1 MMWGKLHKEHS
12 LRGNRQMRIG
22 IIGVGTVG
30 GGVVEII
37 EKKRDEFHA
46 KFGVLLE
53 IAGVAAK
60 TAEELAPFK
69 AKGYKVF
76 TNVEELLEEES
87 VSVICELAG
96 GYERPFK
103 WIQKAIEHGKHIVTA
118 NKALLAK
125 HGHEIFPQAEKKGCH
140 VLFEAAVGGGIP
152 IIRSLQES
160 LVGSNVESLSCI
172 INGTCNYIL
181 TRMSTEG
188 LSFDDALK
196 DAQKLGFAEADPSFD
211 IDGIDSAHKTAI
223 LASLCSG
230 SFVDFEKIHVSGIRD
245 IAAQDIQLIQEL
257 GGVVR
262 LLGLYNKVGDKVD
275 VRVHPCIVPVDHL
288 LAGVKYVLNAVYLQC
303 DNLGPTLQTGAG
315 AGRLPT
321 ASAVVADLVSL
332 ARSVDSGHLE
342 PLPMGWFQKDNSA
355 NLVSIGETE
364 ARYYFRFVTKDN
376 YGVLAKLTGILGDN
390 EISIE
395 SILQK
400 NTKNREKVDIVV
412 ITESAQEASVQRA
425 LAKID
430 TLPEISEKSRMLRF
444 LE

>member
-1 MMWGKLHKEHS
+1 
-12 LRGNRQMRIG
+12 MRIG

-30 GGVVEII
+30 SGVIEVI
-37 EKKRDEFHA
+37 EKKRDELHA

-60 TAEELAPFK
+60 TEKELAPFA
-69 AKGYKVF
+69 AKGYKCF
-76 TNVEELLEEES
+76 TNVTELLEDES
-87 VSVICELAG
+87 ISVICEFAG
-96 GYERPFK
+96 GYESPFK
-103 WIQKAIEHGKHIVTA
+103 WITKALENSKHVVTA

-125 HGHEIFPQAEKKGCH
+125 HGSKIFPLAEQKKCH

-160 LVGSNVESLSCI
+160 LVGNSIDSLSCI

-181 TRMSTEG
+181 TRMAAEE
-188 LSFDDALK
+188 LSFEDVLK

-230 SFVDFEKIHVSGIRD
+230 RFVDFQKIHITGIRD
-245 IAAQDIQLIQEL
+245 ITVKDIQFVREL

-262 LLGLYNKVGDKVD
+262 LLGLYNKVGGKVD
-275 VRVHPCIVPVDHL
+275 ARVHPCIVPSEHL
-288 LAGVKYVLNAVYLQC
+288 LASVKYVLNAVYLQC

-315 AGRLPT
+315 AGKLPT

-332 ARSVDSGHLE
+332 ARSIESGHRE
-342 PLPMGWFQKDNSA
+342 PLPMGWFQQKNSA
-355 NLVSIGETE
+355 ELVPIGETE
-364 ARYYFRFVTKDN
+364 ACYYFRFVTKDS
-376 YGVLAKLTGILGDN
+376 YGVLAKITGILGEN

-400 NTKNREKVDIVV
+400 STKNKEKVDIVV
-412 ITESAQEASVQRA
+412 TTEKAKESSVQAA
-425 LAKID
+425 LSKID

>member
-1 MMWGKLHKEHS
+1 
-12 LRGNRQMRIG
+12 MRIG

-30 GGVVEII
+30 SGVVEVI
-37 EKKRDEFHA
+37 EQKRNELHA
-46 KFGVLLE
+46 KFGILLE
-53 IAGVAAK
+53 IAGVVAK
-60 TAEELAPFK
+60 TEEELVPFK
-69 AKGYKVF
+69 ARGYKGF
-76 TNVEELLEEES
+76 TDASAVLEDDS
-87 VSVICELAG
+87 ISVICELAG
-96 GYERPFK
+96 GYDLPFK
-103 WIQKAIEHGKHIVTA
+103 WIAKALENGKHVVTA

-125 HGHEIFPQAEKKGCH
+125 HGSEIFPLAERKKSH

-160 LVGSNVESLSCI
+160 LIGSNVESLCCI

-181 TRMSTEG
+181 TRMAFEG
-188 LSFDDALK
+188 LSFEDILK
-196 DAQKLGFAEADPSFD
+196 DAQKLGFAETDPSFD

-230 SFVDFEKIHVSGIRD
+230 RFVDFEKIHTTGIRN
-245 IAAQDIQLIQEL
+245 IAAQDIRFVQEL

-262 LLGLYNKVGDKVD
+262 LLGLYNRVGGKVD
-275 VRVHPCIVPVDHL
+275 ARVHPCIVPSDHL
-288 LAGVKYVLNAVYLQC
+288 LASVKYVLNAVYLQC

-315 AGRLPT
+315 AGKLPT

-332 ARSVDSGHLE
+332 ARSTESGCRE
-342 PLPMGWFQKDNSA
+342 PLHMGWFQKENSA
-355 NLVSIGETE
+355 ELVDIGETS

-376 YGVLAKLTGILGDN
+376 YGVLAKITGILGEN
-390 EISIE
+390 QISIE

-400 NTKNREKVDIVV
+400 NIKNKEKVDIVV
-412 ITESAQEASVQRA
+412 TTEKAKESSVHAA

-430 TLPEISEKSRMLRF
+430 SLPEISEKSRMLRF

>member
-1 MMWGKLHKEHS
+1 
-12 LRGNRQMRIG
+12 MRIG

-37 EKKRDEFHA
+37 EQKRDEFHA
-46 KFGVLLE
+46 KFGILLE
-53 IAGVAAK
+53 IAGVVAR
-60 TAEELAPFK
+60 TEEELEPFK
-69 AKGYKVF
+69 AKGYKGF
-76 TNVEELLEEES
+76 TDASAILEDDS
-87 VSVICELAG
+87 ISVICELAG
-96 GYERPFK
+96 GYELPFK
-103 WIQKAIEHGKHIVTA
+103 WIKKTLENGKHVVTA

-125 HGHEIFPQAEKKGCH
+125 YGSEIFPLAEQKKCH

-160 LVGSNVESLSCI
+160 LVGNKINSLSCI

-181 TRMSTEG
+181 TRMAVEK
-188 LSFDDALK
+188 LSFEEVLK

-230 SFVDFEKIHVSGIRD
+230 RFVDFEKIHITGIRD
-245 IAAQDIQLIQEL
+245 ITAKDIQFVQEL

-262 LLGLYNKVGDKVD
+262 LLGLYNKIGGKVD
-275 VRVHPCIVPVDHL
+275 ARVHPCIVLNEHL
-288 LAGVKYVLNAVYLQC
+288 LASVKYVLNAVYLQC
-303 DNLGPTLQTGAG
+303 DNLGPTLQTGSG

-321 ASAVVADLVSL
+321 ASAVVADLISL
-332 ARSVDSGHLE
+332 ARSTESGCRD
-342 PLPMGWFQKDNSA
+342 PLHMGWFQKENA
-355 NLVSIGETE
+355 AELVAIGETY
-364 ARYYFRFVTKDN
+364 ARYYFRFVTRDH
-376 YGVLAKLTGILGDN
+376 YGVLAKITGILGEN
-390 EISIE
+390 QISIE

-400 NTKNREKVDIVV
+400 NTKNREKVDVV
-412 ITESAQEASVQRA
+412 VTTEKAKESSVQAA

-430 TLPEISEKSRMLRF
+430 SLSEISEKSRMLRF